1 MSSWVSF
8 YSKAMLAKFKTRQI
22 PPFLLKTYMLD
33 LGIEIRE
40 LSESGSRE
48 SGFEH
53 LVVRRDV
60 SSAQDIGLKV

>member
-1 MSSWVSF
+1 
-8 YSKAMLAKFKTRQI
+8 
-22 PPFLLKTYMLD
+22 MLD

-48 SGFEH
+48 SDFEH

-60 SSAQDIGLKV
+60 SSAQDIGLKVYPAA